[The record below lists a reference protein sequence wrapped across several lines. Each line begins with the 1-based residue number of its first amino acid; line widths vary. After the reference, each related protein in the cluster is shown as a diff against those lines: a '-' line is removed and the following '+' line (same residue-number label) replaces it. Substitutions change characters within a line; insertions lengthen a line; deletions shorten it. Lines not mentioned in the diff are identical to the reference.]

1 MKTTN
6 FSPDESFEIIESVIK
21 QAKTRFEENGFA
33 FILWGII
40 VPICWFSQAYLIAI
54 GKGAISWYPYLI
66 MPLVSMISIIY
77 YVKKKNFKQN
87 PLKLVSSR
95 LWLFTRVNI
104 MIIAFGF
111 NSYLESNLT
120 SIILLLMGIATA
132 VAGSFIRSSLLLYC
146 GIMLNL
152 SAYIAF
158 FIPWKNQAL
167 FMGIIAILTFLIPGI
182 LLRIKHKNN
191 NV

>member
-40 VPICWFSQAYLIAI
+40 VPIYCFSQAYLIAI

-95 LWLFTRVNI
+95 LWLFTGVNI

-182 LLRIKHKNN
+182 LLRIKHKKN

>member
-95 LWLFTRVNI
+95 LWLFTGVNI

-152 SAYIAF
+152 GAYIAF

-182 LLRIKHKNN
+182 LLRIKHKKN

>member
-95 LWLFTRVNI
+95 LWLFTGVNI

-182 LLRIKHKNN
+182 LLRIKHKKN

>member
-77 YVKKKNFKQN
+77 YVKKKT
-87 PLKLVSSR
+87 LSR
-95 LWLFTRVNI
+95 TLLNWFHHVC
-104 MIIAFGF
+104 G
-111 NSYLESNLT
+111 YLR
-120 SIILLLMGIATA
+120 G
-132 VAGSFIRSSLLLYC
+132 
-146 GIMLNL
+146 
-152 SAYIAF
+152 
-158 FIPWKNQAL
+158 
-167 FMGIIAILTFLIPGI
+167 
-182 LLRIKHKNN
+182 
-191 NV
+191 